1 MKLIQ
6 GDTLTASVT
15 LRNSDLTPI
24 NLTGATV
31 TFTITTPTV
40 YSQPITITNATGGI
54 CQLTVPASV
63 TNTWK
68 PATYCYELQ
77 ILGSSGDI
85 TTTPTQQITILKQL
99 TPNA

>member
-6 GDTLTASVT
+6 GDTLTSSVT
-15 LRNSDLTPI
+15 FRNSDSSPI
-24 NLTGATV
+24 NLTGAVV
-31 TFTITTPTV
+31 TFTVVTPTI
-40 YSQPITITNATGGI
+40 YSQPITITNAVGGI
-54 CQLTVPASV
+54 CQLTVLPAI

-68 PATYCYELQ
+68 EGTYSYEFQ

-85 TTTPTQQITILKQL
+85 TTTPTQKITIQKQL

>member
-6 GDTLTASVT
+6 GDTLSASVT

-40 YSQPITITNATGGI
+40 YSQHITITNATGGI
-54 CQLTVPASV
+54 CQLTIPKEI

-68 PATYCYELQ
+68 PATYCYEFQ
-77 ILGSSGDI
+77 ILGSSGDMM
-85 TTTPTQQITILKQL
+85 TTPTQQITIQKQL
-99 TPNA
+99 TQNV

>member
-6 GDTLTASVT
+6 GDTLSASVT
-15 LRNSDLTPI
+15 LRNKDLSPV
-24 NLTGATV
+24 NLTGAV
-31 TFTITTPTV
+31 VKFTMTTNPV

-54 CQLTVPASV
+54 CQLTIPKEI

-68 PATYCYELQ
+68 PATYCYEFQ
-77 ILGSSGDI
+77 ILGSSGDM

-99 TPNA
+99 TQNV